1 MKKIKYAHKNTLC
14 EYDLSL
20 DFFKELGIKINDVV
34 PLRKVFLLYTD
45 EGNKILKKVNYDID
59 RINIISD
66 SLDYI
71 KKKYNN
77 VIAFDKLKNSLNY
90 IQWKGNLYVVMDL
103 LQGREATF
111 SNPIEIELCAENLA
125 MLHNASNG
133 LKEYLEKKY
142 SKNMMDISLKDKFT
156 MSYDN
161 LCNLKEMVSKYK
173 YKNEF
178 DTLFME
184 NVDKYL
190 DEIVNVNNKLEKSS
204 YISLRNMEDKIS
216 ICHNDLAY
224 HNFLINDRDVNILDF
239 DFMTIDLR
247 VIDIADF
254 ILKSIKNVAFDI
266 NKMSLEINSYEKI
279 NKLSL
284 QEKEVLGI
292 LIEFPRD
299 FYSIVDDYYNKRKSW
314 DYDVFLNRLLG
325 KLDNESF
332 RYEFLETYN
341 KMLNKDVSQN
351 K

>member
-1 MKKIKYAHKNTLC
+1 MKKIRYAHKNTLC

-71 KKKYNN
+71 KKKYSN
-77 VIAFDKLKNSLNY
+77 VIAFDKLKNNLNY
-90 IQWKGNLYVVMDL
+90 IQWKDNLYVVMDL
-103 LQGREATF
+103 LKGREATF

-142 SKNMMDISLKDKFT
+142 SKDMMDISLKDKFT

-178 DTLFME
+178 DELFMQ

-190 DEIVNVNNKLEKSS
+190 NEIVDVNNKLEKSS
-204 YISLRNMEDKIS
+204 YTILRNMEEKIS

-247 VIDIADF
+247 VMDVADF

-266 NKMSLEINSYEKI
+266 NKIILEINSYEKV

-284 QEKEVLGI
+284 EEKEVLGI

-341 KMLNKDVSQN
+341 KMLNGCLTT
-351 K
+351 

>member
-77 VIAFDKLKNSLNY
+77 DIAFDKLKNSLNY

-173 YKNEF
+173 YKNQF

-266 NKMSLEINSYEKI
+266 NKMILEINSYEKI

-284 QEKEVLGI
+284 EEKEVLGI

>member
-1 MKKIKYAHKNTLC
+1 
-14 EYDLSL
+14 
-20 DFFKELGIKINDVV
+20 
-34 PLRKVFLLYTD
+34 
-45 EGNKILKKVNYDID
+45 
-59 RINIISD
+59 
-66 SLDYI
+66 
-71 KKKYNN
+71 
-77 VIAFDKLKNSLNY
+77 
-90 IQWKGNLYVVMDL
+90 MDL

-190 DEIVNVNNKLEKSS
+190 EEIVNVNNKLEKSS

-224 HNFLINDRDVNILDF
+224 HNFLNNDRDVNILDF

>member
-77 VIAFDKLKNSLNY
+77 VIDFDKLKNSLNY

-173 YKNEF
+173 YKNQF

-266 NKMSLEINSYEKI
+266 NKMILEINSYEKI

-284 QEKEVLGI
+284 EEKEVLGI

>member
-77 VIAFDKLKNSLNY
+77 FIAFDKLKNSLNY

-173 YKNEF
+173 YKNQF

-266 NKMSLEINSYEKI
+266 NKMILEINSYEKI

-284 QEKEVLGI
+284 EEKEVLGI

>member
-66 SLDYI
+66 CLDYI

-173 YKNEF
+173 YKNQF

>member
-77 VIAFDKLKNSLNY
+77 VISFDKLKNSLNY

-173 YKNEF
+173 YKNQF

-266 NKMSLEINSYEKI
+266 NKMILEINSYEKI

-284 QEKEVLGI
+284 EEKEVLGI

>member
-1 MKKIKYAHKNTLC
+1 
-14 EYDLSL
+14 
-20 DFFKELGIKINDVV
+20 
-34 PLRKVFLLYTD
+34 
-45 EGNKILKKVNYDID
+45 
-59 RINIISD
+59 
-66 SLDYI
+66 
-71 KKKYNN
+71 
-77 VIAFDKLKNSLNY
+77 
-90 IQWKGNLYVVMDL
+90 MDL

-173 YKNEF
+173 YKNQF

-266 NKMSLEINSYEKI
+266 N
-279 NKLSL
+279 LSL
-284 QEKEVLGI
+284 I
-292 LIEFPRD
+292 HI
-299 FYSIVDDYYNKRKSW
+299 
-314 DYDVFLNRLLG
+314 
-325 KLDNESF
+325 
-332 RYEFLETYN
+332 
-341 KMLNKDVSQN
+341 
-351 K
+351 

>member
-173 YKNEF
+173 YKNQF

-216 ICHNDLAY
+216 ICHNDL
-224 HNFLINDRDVNILDF
+224 
-239 DFMTIDLR
+239 
-247 VIDIADF
+247 
-254 ILKSIKNVAFDI
+254 
-266 NKMSLEINSYEKI
+266 E
-279 NKLSL
+279 
-284 QEKEVLGI
+284 
-292 LIEFPRD
+292 
-299 FYSIVDDYYNKRKSW
+299 
-314 DYDVFLNRLLG
+314 
-325 KLDNESF
+325 
-332 RYEFLETYN
+332 
-341 KMLNKDVSQN
+341 
-351 K
+351 